1 MKLHGAVLGTGLLV
15 LVLAGCGGGGG
26 ISGSQCGLIDCSY
39 DELTCQIYAP
49 PNDAYKIF
57 YKRTLDEG
65 WEYAAILVI
74 DLIGVTDPG
83 SMNIVDQEFVDR
95 VLLYRPGTGEQW
107 PDYDGGRLIVKS
119 GGLEEGKTLKGKASF
134 QFNNGYFASFAFNCK
149 LELAL
154 PE

>member
-1 MKLHGAVLGTGLLV
+1 MMRAVAVLSAGLLA
-15 LVLAGCGGGGG
+15 LSLGAWGGEGNVG
-26 ISGSQCGLIDCSY
+26 GSQCDLIDCSY

-57 YKRTLDEG
+57 FKRTLDEG

-74 DLIGVTDPG
+74 DLIGVPDPG
-83 SMNIVDQEFVDR
+83 SMEIVDQEFVDR

-107 PDYDGGRLIVKS
+107 PDYDGGKLVIKN
-119 GGLEEGKTLKGKASF
+119 GGLEEGKNLKGKASF
-134 QFNNGYFASFAFNCK
+134 QFENGYFASFAFNCS
-149 LELAL
+149 LEMAL